1 MEVDKT
7 SIEIGSITEA
17 ISQISEQTNLSSL
30 NAAIEAARAGE
41 QGKGFAVVA
50 EEVRKLASQSSMSAS
65 KVKELINGIQDKS
78 KAAVKAIEDGKL
90 IAKEQNNSVI
100 EAKDIFVEI
109 LKSVEKITS
118 DMKNLK
124 TYSLEMENEKNEIVE
139 VLETL
144 SASTEESSAATE
156 QISATTE
163 QQLASV
169 NQIAKHTQDLNKL
182 AEKLR
187 DAVNAFQV

>member
-1 MEVDKT
+1 
-7 SIEIGSITEA
+7 
-17 ISQISEQTNLSSL
+17 
-30 NAAIEAARAGE
+30 
-41 QGKGFAVVA
+41 
-50 EEVRKLASQSSMSAS
+50 
-65 KVKELINGIQDKS
+65 
-78 KAAVKAIEDGKL
+78 
-90 IAKEQNNSVI
+90 
-100 EAKDIFVEI
+100 
-109 LKSVEKITS
+109 
-118 DMKNLK
+118 
-124 TYSLEMENEKNEIVE
+124 MENEKNEIVE

>member
-1 MEVDKT
+1 
-7 SIEIGSITEA
+7 
-17 ISQISEQTNLSSL
+17 
-30 NAAIEAARAGE
+30 
-41 QGKGFAVVA
+41 
-50 EEVRKLASQSSMSAS
+50 MSAS